1 MHEDRDHAL
10 LSRFW
15 ALHAAVIRRDGI
27 EARLRSGIVVDQE
40 MLDRSLAAAEG
51 VLAARAGLYRHLIAS
66 GWTPPDTVVK
76 DLVYDEIVLSETDGA
91 LPA

>member
-1 MHEDRDHAL
+1 MDNDRDHEL

-27 EARLRSGIVVDQE
+27 EDRMRSGTPIDQE

-51 VLAARAGLYRHLIAS
+51 VLEARAALYRYLMQC

-91 LPA
+91 IHG

>member
-1 MHEDRDHAL
+1 MNDDRDHAL

-15 ALHAAVIRRDGI
+15 ALHAAIIRRDGI
-27 EARLRSGIVVDQE
+27 ESRLRSGIPVDQE

-51 VLAARAGLYRHLIAS
+51 VLEARAGLYRHLMES
-66 GWTPPDTVVK
+66 GWTPPDTIVK

-91 LPA
+91 LRG

>member
-1 MHEDRDHAL
+1 MREDRDQAL

-27 EARLRSGIVVDQE
+27 EARMRSGLPIDQE

-51 VLAARAGLYRHLIAS
+51 VLSARSALYRHLMQS
-66 GWTPPDTVVK
+66 GWTPPEAVVK
-76 DLVYDEIVLSETDGA
+76 DLDYDEVVLSQSDGA
-91 LPA
+91 VHG